1 MNDDRELKEF
11 VNFIRKNPIQT
22 IDLNDIEEFECN
34 LADGEY
40 VNSDYIM
47 NELSD
52 ISDCIDFYFNY
63 GYIKDF
69 INKFKNDFINFE
81 EVSEEEDLFFYAEY
95 KGGMYIVHAYV
106 KLEFE
111 YTLNNTRFGE
121 SYDPKEFKVKEINPM
136 RVIPLD

>member
-1 MNDDRELKEF
+1 MNDERLLRGF
-11 VNFIRKNPIQT
+11 INFIRENTIET
-22 IDLNDIEEFECN
+22 IDLNDIEKFECN

-69 INKFKNDFINFE
+69 INKFKNDFFNYE
-81 EVSEEEDLFFYAEY
+81 EVSEEEDFYFYAEY

-106 KLEFE
+106 KFEFK
-111 YTLNNTRFGE
+111 YTLNKTRFGE
-121 SYDPKEFKVKEINPM
+121 SYEPEEFIVKEINPM
-136 RVIPLD
+136 RVISL